1 MEKSLDSNCR
11 LCSGVTIIKFS
22 NTILEKYNVNYL
34 ECNNCKSL
42 QTEIPYWLEE
52 AYENWITKYD
62 TGVYAR
68 TEKTSLVSLFI
79 CKLFNFKNVIDVGG
93 GDGLFCRILRDYH
106 INCFSSDKYS
116 KNLYSKNF
124 SKPNFDKPDLLT
136 SFEAVEHFENP
147 RDEFDQI
154 FKLNPKMLLLTTSIY
169 KRQEKNWEYFEFK
182 TGQHIFF
189 FSKEALQMIGKKY
202 NYKVIFLQSGF
213 ILMTYNNFQCNK
225 IKLFF
230 LKNFLIREK
239 IFQLLRII
247 KIFFKAKGY
256 ENDYKH
262 IRK

>member
-1 MEKSLDSNCR
+1 M
-11 LCSGVTIIKFS
+11 
-22 NTILEKYNVNYL
+22 
-34 ECNNCKSL
+34 
-42 QTEIPYWLEE
+42 
-52 AYENWITKYD
+52 
-62 TGVYAR
+62 
-68 TEKTSLVSLFI
+68 SLFI